1 MDIEKAI
8 LFENKDFLV
17 LHKPAGMLTQSSK
30 EGEES
35 LESMITQYHRNK
47 LHFMSRIDRPVSG
60 CLISLKHRKWF
71 NKLQIPEVSKEY
83 IAVVEKKEMPKQQTL
98 THYLLHDQKN
108 RKAHC
113 SEKEKEHYKKAI
125 LHYTLIEELDKYNV
139 LQIKL
144 DTGRFHQIR
153 AQLAHEGYHI
163 KGDVKYGAR
172 RKNKDRSIHLH
183 AWKVVLPLQNEPKTI
198 VAPFPE
204 SDGLWKALNA
214 KING

>member
-8 LFENKDFLV
+8 LFENKEFLV
-17 LHKPAGMLTQSSK
+17 LHKPAGMLTQSSV

-35 LESMITQYHRNK
+35 LDSLITKFHNQK

-60 CLISLKHRKWF
+60 CLVTLKQRKWF
-71 NKLQIPEVSKEY
+71 NKLQIPEISKEY
-83 IAVVEKKEMPKQQTL
+83 LAVVEKKDMPKEQTL
-98 THYLLHDQKN
+98 VHYLLHDQKN
-108 RKAHC
+108 RKSLC
-113 SEKEKEHYKKAI
+113 SKEPMANYKKAV
-125 LHYTLIEELDKYNV
+125 LHYTLIEEMDKYNV
-139 LQIKL
+139 LHIKL

-153 AQLAHEGYHI
+153 AQLAHEGYHV

-183 AWKVVLPLQNEPKTI
+183 AWKVVLPLQAEPKTI

-204 SDGLWKALNA
+204 SDGLWIALNE